1 MEAQKLNYEE
11 AIKLMKKLCG
21 RRKEPDVAVFID
33 RGWGDSGQVATYE
46 IIRDGNGQQPF
57 AAIDAETFNQLRK
70 DGYLGGNTLITFKAR
85 KLHPFLNGKKDESTL
100 GNKLHR
106 DVANAGRHRFTFG

>member
-1 MEAQKLNYEE
+1 MEVQDLNYDE

-21 RRKEPDVAVFID
+21 RRKEPDVAVFVD
-33 RGWGDSGQVATYE
+33 RGWGDQIATYE

-57 AAIDAETFNQLRK
+57 AKINAETFNQLRK
-70 DGYLGGNTLITFKAR
+70 DGHLGGNTLITFKAR
-85 KLHPFLNGKKDESTL
+85 KLHPFLNGKKDKSTL

-106 DVANAGRHRFTFG
+106 DIANDRGGVKK